1 MISIFIIVFIC
12 IVVKEGKI
20 FFNLNIDNCDCKKK
34 KQLYV
39 LKSFKENEQT
49 LFSHIL
55 LLIYLIFF
63 NHYII
68 FNIVFYFNTCLWDNC
83 YLQPT
88 VLSCHW
94 CVGSRVKLST
104 IKLLELSW
112 LYTKLMEMHVG
123 HFQVLLHRLI

>member
-68 FNIVFYFNTCLWDNC
+68 FNIVFYFNTCL
-83 YLQPT
+83 
-88 VLSCHW
+88 
-94 CVGSRVKLST
+94 
-104 IKLLELSW
+104 
-112 LYTKLMEMHVG
+112 
-123 HFQVLLHRLI
+123 